1 MSLLAL
7 ANPQEPL
14 SNFLPRLKF
23 PQWKVAEALGVHRR
37 SLERWMSQGL
47 TVTEA
52 EIAAKR
58 AVERHHRIPE
68 YQKKDNMLVS
78 ITPDPSKLTQVLVQ
92 GDCVGAMK
100 RLPDESID
108 LVVTSPPYAT
118 QRKATYGGT
127 PPDKY
132 VEWFLPIS
140 AEIKRVLKPT
150 GSFVL
155 NIKENVVDGERSTY
169 VMELIMALRQQGW
182 RWVDDYIWHK
192 RNTFPGKWPNRFR
205 DAWEH
210 CLHFTKQK
218 DFSMYQDA
226 VMVPMGDW
234 SKTRLTNLSDTD
246 QTRDESKVNSGF
258 GKKVSNW
265 VGREMAYP
273 TNVLHLATECSNKK
287 HSAAFP
293 DSLPEWFIKLF
304 SAEGDVVLDPFAGS
318 GTTCRVAER
327 MNRTGVGIEI
337 Q

>member
-1 MSLLAL
+1 MRQFVFAD
-7 ANPQEPL
+7 PQEPL

-218 DFSMYQDA
+218 DFRMYQDA
-226 VMVPMGDW
+226 VKQPAKP
-234 SKTRLTNLSDTD
+234 STLLRAANLSEQDRSRRKS
-246 QTRDESKVNSGF
+246 QTLSGLDRDISHTCTHQMVL
-258 GKKVSNW
+258 
-265 VGREMAYP
+265 P
-273 TNVLHLATECSNKK
+273 DNVLYLATETRNKG

-293 DSLPEWFIKLF
+293 DSLPEWFIKLLTL
-304 SAEGDVVLDPFAGS
+304 EGDTVLDPFAGS

-337 Q
+337 H